1 MLTFFRQPVVGGGQW
16 WLVLVGGGRLLA
28 VLQALALEASI
39 DGGTGIKEC
48 CERKLGETSPKTH

>member
-28 VLQALALEASI
+28 VLQALALEA
-39 DGGTGIKEC
+39 GGVD
-48 CERKLGETSPKTH
+48 